1 MDLMIGLPEVDGF
14 CNILVLT
21 EYLSKYATAYAI
33 KTKTA
38 VEVSSCLLDYVFTF
52 GAPREILSDQG
63 SEFVNSVV
71 ASMCERLKILR
82 RTSSPYHPSTNG
94 LVERANRDLVGALEA
109 CCRDCPDDWPTMMQ
123 FVIFAYRTLPRES
136 LNGYTPFEV
145 MFGRPHNSFLSFVDE
160 PPASSSHQL
169 SLLERASETR
179 NMFEGLLPSVQ
190 KRIKETKIE
199 QQKQQDKHNEAQLIP
214 SSLAVG
220 EVVFARVLTRHRKLR
235 GPPVHGSL

>member
-1 MDLMIGLPEVDGF
+1 MDHMIGLPEVDGF

-94 LVERANRDLVGALEA
+94 LVERANRDLVGLK
-109 CCRDCPDDWPTMMQ
+109 PVVVTVPM
-123 FVIFAYRTLPRES
+123 I
-136 LNGYTPFEV
+136 
-145 MFGRPHNSFLSFVDE
+145 
-160 PPASSSHQL
+160 
-169 SLLERASETR
+169 
-179 NMFEGLLPSVQ
+179 GL
-190 KRIKETKIE
+190 R
-199 QQKQQDKHNEAQLIP
+199 
-214 SSLAVG
+214 
-220 EVVFARVLTRHRKLR
+220 
-235 GPPVHGSL
+235 